1 MFFSPKAISG
11 GCDRI
16 EAQDAHAPAAGKLF
30 VSALV
35 ISAVL
40 ILIMAALCV
49 NIVLAFVAFFV
60 GVFTVTYLRL
70 AYRAWILLE
79 CPDDKPKKRSK
90 KSAVWLFVL
99 ILLGVVAVCVP
110 VALLLRQGIVEGI
123 PKLFNLIT
131 DVVAG

>member
-1 MFFSPKAISG
+1 MFVSPKAISG

-30 VSALV
+30 VSALIV
-35 ISAVL
+35 SAVL
-40 ILIMAALCV
+40 ILVMVALCV

-79 CPDDKPKKRSK
+79 CPEDGPKKRSK
-90 KSAVWLFVL
+90 KSAKWLFALIVL
-99 ILLGVVAVCVP
+99 GIVAVCIP
-110 VALLLRQGIVEGI
+110 IALLVRQGIVDGI

-131 DVVAG
+131 GVVAG